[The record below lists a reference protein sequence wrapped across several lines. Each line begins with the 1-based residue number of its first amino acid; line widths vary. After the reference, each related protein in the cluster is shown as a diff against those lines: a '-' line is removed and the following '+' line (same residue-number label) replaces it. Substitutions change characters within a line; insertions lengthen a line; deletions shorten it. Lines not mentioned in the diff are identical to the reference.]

1 MKPKVFEH
9 EGKKYVEMND
19 DDKPIYVD
27 DAGEETAY
35 DPPVMATRLN
45 EVNGE
50 SAARRRELKELND
63 KMKQFEG
70 IDDPTDALKA
80 LETVRNLDQK
90 QLVDAGEVEKV
101 KTEAIKATKEQYESL
116 IEQTYKPLETET
128 VKLKGQLQKEMIG
141 GRFARS
147 KFVNE
152 KMLLEAPHVQRLFE
166 HHFQIEDEKVVPKY
180 TNGDPVY
187 SKDNPGSIADFDEA
201 LSIIVTNDPH
211 AESLLKA
218 DNKRGS
224 NAPGSGNR
232 GGDDKTMSVAEFEKM
247 PFTDR
252 NKFMTEGGKLIN
264 DAA

>member
-9 EGKKYVEMND
+9 DGKKYVELNS
-19 DDKPIYVD
+19 DDKPIYID
-27 DAGEETAY
+27 DGGEETAY

-50 SAARRRELKELND
+50 SAARRREIKELNE
-63 KMKQFEG
+63 KIKAFEG
-70 IDDPTDALKA
+70 IDDPGEAVKA

-90 QLVDAGEVEKV
+90 QMVDAGEVEKV
-101 KTEAIKATKEQYESL
+101 KTEAIKATKEQYESM
-116 IEQTYKPLETET
+116 IEQTYKPLEAKNNTLQE
-128 VKLKGQLQKEMIG
+128 QLQREMIG

-152 KMLLEAPHVQRLFE
+152 KMLLEPPHVQRLFE
-166 HHFQIEDEKVVPKY
+166 QNFEIEEGKVIPKHS
-180 TNGDPVY
+180 NGDPVY
-187 SKDNPGSIADFDEA
+187 SKANPGSIADFDEA
-201 LSIIVTNDPH
+201 IEIIVSGDPH

-224 NAPGSGNR
+224 NAPGGGNR
-232 GGDDKTMSVAEFEKM
+232 MTDGKTMRVSDFEQL
-247 PFTDR
+247 PFSER
-252 NKFMTEGGKLIN
+252 HKFMSDGGKLAD